1 MSSRQSAQKTL
12 SNEPTTGP
20 DRIEQA
26 GPEAGHS
33 RHDALPSRLLSVDVH
48 AYALYLDCDGTLLD
62 IAPTPNEVRVPPGLV
77 SLLERISTGLNGALA
92 IVTGRQLAE
101 IDTLLAPARFVG
113 AGVHGGE
120 LRNFAGGAIARVA
133 SSLPASLLDT
143 VMRRVQ
149 KLPGIIAEPKGPGLA
164 VHYRQAQHLK
174 DPLEAELRAVLS
186 QYGDELILSHGR
198 KLFEIIP
205 AGHSKGT
212 ALEAIAELP
221 MFTGRRP
228 IMIGDDEGD
237 LPAFAAAQRLGG
249 NAMRVGGEQF
259 GSYDVD
265 FLGPASVIAW
275 LEELARRL
283 EAPRGGVSG

>member
-1 MSSRQSAQKTL
+1 MSSRESAQKTL
-12 SNEPTTGP
+12 NNDPTTGP
-20 DRIEQA
+20 DRIVQA
-26 GPEAGHS
+26 GPETARS
-33 RHDALPSRLLSVDVH
+33 PHDALPARLLSVDVH
-48 AYALYLDCDGTLLD
+48 EYALYLDCDGTLLD
-62 IAPTPNEVRVPPGLV
+62 IAPTPNDVRVPPGLV
-77 SLLERISTGLNGALA
+77 ALLERISAGLNGALA

-120 LRNFAGGAIARVA
+120 LRNFSGGTITRVA
-133 SSLPASLLDT
+133 SSLPSSLLDA
-143 VMRRVQ
+143 VMHRMQR
-149 KLPGIIAEPKGPGLA
+149 LPGIIAEPKGPGLA

-186 QYGDELILSHGR
+186 QYGDELVLSHGR

-212 ALEAIAELP
+212 ALETIAELP
-221 MFTGRRP
+221 MFSGRRP

-237 LPAFAAAQRLGG
+237 MPAFAAAQRLGG

-259 GSYDVD
+259 GDVDVD
-265 FLGPASVIAW
+265 FLGPAGVIAW
-275 LEELARRL
+275 LEEFARRL
-283 EAPRGGVSG
+283 ETSRSVTG

>member
-1 MSSRQSAQKTL
+1 MSSRQTAPKP
-12 SNEPTTGP
+12 SNNGPAAGTGTPVQTEP
-20 DRIEQA
+20 DAVRA
-26 GPEAGHS
+26 
-33 RHDALPSRLLSVDVH
+33 RRDALPARLLSAADVH
-48 AYALYLDCDGTLLD
+48 EYALYLDCDGTLLD

-77 SLLERISTGLNGALA
+77 PLLERISTGLNGALA

-101 IDTLLAPARFVG
+101 IDSLLAPARFVG

-120 LRNFAGGAIARVA
+120 LRNVAGGTIARVA
-133 SSLPASLLDT
+133 RALPASLLDT
-143 VMRRVQ
+143 VMHRMQ

-174 DPLEAELRAVLS
+174 DALEAELRAVLS

-212 ALEAIAELP
+212 ALETIAELP

-228 IMIGDDEGD
+228 IMIGDDIGD
-237 LPAFAAAQRLGG
+237 LPAFAAAHRLGG
-249 NAMRVGGEQF
+249 TGMRVAGEQF
-259 GSYDVD
+259 GRMDVD
-265 FLGPASVIAW
+265 FLGPAAVFAW
-275 LEELARRL
+275 LQEFAARL
-283 EAPRGGVSG
+283 ER

>member
-1 MSSRQSAQKTL
+1 MSSRQSPQKTL
-12 SNEPTTGP
+12 SNDPTTGP
-20 DRIEQA
+20 ERSSQA
-26 GPEAGHS
+26 RPEATH
-33 RHDALPSRLLSVDVH
+33 RRRDALPARLLSVDVH
-48 AYALYLDCDGTLLD
+48 EYALYLDCDGTLLD
-62 IAPTPNEVRVPPGLV
+62 IAPTPNEVCVPPDLV
-77 SLLERISTGLNGALA
+77 PLLQRISTGLNGALA

-101 IDTLLAPARFVG
+101 IDMLLAPAKFVG

-120 LRNFAGGAIARVA
+120 LRNYAGGTIARVA
-133 SSLPASLLDT
+133 NSLPASLLDA
-143 VMRRVQ
+143 VMHRMQ

-212 ALEAIAELP
+212 ALETIAELP
-221 MFTGRRP
+221 MFAGRRP

-259 GSYDVD
+259 GTHDVD
-265 FLGPASVIAW
+265 FLSPASVIAW

-283 EAPRGGVSG
+283 EAPRSARR